1 MDHDYKWFL
10 TDDLI
15 NLAKELFILDHVSEK
30 AYFYKIDEYK
40 IDLAK
45 DYEFY
50 PLLSKVD
57 TIVVTKTHWAEE
69 VEEVYLIT
77 IVGIVIELKTETPLY
92 DKLLKFFFDSFRW
105 DLLPKELV

>member
-57 TIVVTKTHWAEE
+57 TIVVTQTHWAEE

-92 DKLLKFFFDSFRW
+92 DKFLKFFFDSFKW
-105 DLLPKELV
+105 NLLPKGLV

>member
-40 IDLAK
+40 IDLA
-45 DYEFY
+45 
-50 PLLSKVD
+50 
-57 TIVVTKTHWAEE
+57 TKRHYCKNPNEAT
-69 VEEVYLIT
+69 
-77 IVGIVIELKTETPLY
+77 G
-92 DKLLKFFFDSFRW
+92 R
-105 DLLPKELV
+105 